1 MREKNERHK
10 PSEVGGSIYRV
21 KLPIAKNGSNNL
33 NKSGMITNSFK
44 KHLNKKKLFA

>member
-21 KLPIAKNGSNNL
+21 KLLIAKSGSNNPH
-33 NKSGMITNSFK
+33 NSEIITNSFEK
-44 KHLNKKKLFA
+44 PL